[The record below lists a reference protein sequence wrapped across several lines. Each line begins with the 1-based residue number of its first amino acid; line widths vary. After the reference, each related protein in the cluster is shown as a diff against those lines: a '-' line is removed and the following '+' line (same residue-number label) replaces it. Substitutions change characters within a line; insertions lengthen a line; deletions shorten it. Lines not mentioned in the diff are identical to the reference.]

1 MLAWLILALG
11 LYLCARRHW
20 FAGLLLILVSGR
32 WLAAAVGVLL
42 LALAAAALM
51 AASDSAPSD
60 IWTGERPMEPLSA
73 PRGPEP
79 VSYGVGDAAFAA
91 WLAAPNV
98 HGRPAAGLEATAV
111 ATTSA

>member
-1 MLAWLILALG
+1 MPQWIVLALG

-20 FAGLLLILVSGR
+20 FVGLLLVFVSGC
-32 WLAAAVGVLL
+32 WQAAAVGVLL
-42 LALAAAALM
+42 LVLTAAALT
-51 AASDSAPSD
+51 AASDSTSSD

-79 VSYGVGDAAFAA
+79 ASYGVGDAAFAA

>member
-1 MLAWLILALG
+1 MVFRLTGDDTQI
-11 LYLCARRHW
+11 YLTKDT
-20 FAGLLLILVSGR
+20 
-32 WLAAAVGVLL
+32 AAVGVLL

-51 AASDSAPSD
+51 SASDSTPSD

-91 WLAAPNV
+91 
-98 HGRPAAGLEATAV
+98 
-111 ATTSA
+111 